1 MKAADF
7 GLYITG
13 DTRVFRSTGG
23 TAEWS
28 FQKPAC
34 SGLLIPRDFDR
45 SDVCLAGE
53 RAQSP
58 VLFA

>member
-13 DTRVFRSTGG
+13 DTRVFRSMAGK
-23 TAEWS
+23 AERS

-34 SGLLIPRDFDR
+34 SGLMVPRDFTR
-45 SDVCLAGE
+45 SDVCLAGK
-53 RAQSP
+53 RA
-58 VLFA
+58 